1 MQQDL
6 PNDILCV
13 RKHHLADRYFQES
26 LLQHLPTPWVNSNA
40 IYLLLKATGHV
51 IYGILELLPAD
62 PIARLN

>member
-6 PNDILCV
+6 LNDILCI

-40 IYLLLKATGHV
+40 IHLLSKAPGDV
-51 IYGILELLPAD
+51 IYGILELFSAD
-62 PIARLN
+62 PIGCLT